1 MSKFLNW
8 LGDLVNRIMYPGY
21 YDIDY
26 EESVGEEARPHWI
39 TNDEDEYTKAML
51 NSERFDG

>member
-1 MSKFLNW
+1 MIRLLNW
-8 LGDLVNRIMYPGY
+8 IGRVFSTQ
-21 YDIDY
+21 DIDY

-39 TNDEDEYTKAML
+39 TNDEDEYIEAML